1 MVEKKAEKK
10 KYIRMCE
17 PMRIAICD
25 DIPEFAYEL
34 KHRIEDICAKRDW
47 PLESMIFTSPLA
59 MLEADLSQVQAV
71 FLDIDMPEL
80 NGLEAAKGLRNQYP
94 DMIFVF
100 VTAFIE
106 YAPAGYHVS
115 AFRYLLKQQLD
126 NNLTAVIEDV
136 QQKLFESTENI
147 TIEQKSGAFFLPL
160 KSILYLEG
168 TPNRR
173 VLFHLTGR
181 EMPVEAL
188 GKLADYERRLEDKG
202 FLRLQKSFIANMAH
216 ISKISSYQVMMRDGT
231 VLKASEKYYK
241 KVQTSFLQW
250 KGQHL

>member
-1 MVEKKAEKK
+1 MLEKKEEKNR
-10 KYIRMCE
+10 YIRMYE
-17 PMRIAICD
+17 PMKIAICD

-34 KHRIEDICAKRDW
+34 KHRIEDICAKKDW
-47 PLESMIFTSPLA
+47 PLESTIFTSAPA
-59 MLEADLSQVQAV
+59 MLETDLARVQAV

-80 NGLEAAKGLRNQYP
+80 NGLEAAKRLRDRYP

-126 NNLTAVIEDV
+126 SNLPAVMEDI
-136 QQKLFESTENI
+136 QQKLFESTESI
-147 TIEQKSGAFFLPL
+147 TIEQRSGAILLPL
-160 KSILYLEG
+160 RSILYLEG

-173 VLFHLTGR
+173 VLFHLVGR
-181 EMPVEAL
+181 QPPVEAP
-188 GKLADYERRLEDKG
+188 GKLADYERRLEGKG
-202 FLRLQKSFIANMAH
+202 FLRLQKSFIANMTH

-241 KVQTSFLQW
+241 QVQTSFLQW